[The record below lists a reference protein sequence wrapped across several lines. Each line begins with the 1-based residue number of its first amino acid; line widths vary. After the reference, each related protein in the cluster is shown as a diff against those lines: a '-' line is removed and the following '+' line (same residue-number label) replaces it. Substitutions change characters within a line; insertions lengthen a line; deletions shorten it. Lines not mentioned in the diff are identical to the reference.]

1 MGGASSGNAAGAGT
15 GAGAGSAMGGTG
27 GAVGRATGGV
37 LVETSCANRSSCWS
51 PTLMVFICSRSV
63 GSWMT
68 ALMPSSQRCRR
79 EAK

>member
-1 MGGASSGNAAGAGT
+1 MGRAGGMT
-15 GAGAGSAMGGTG
+15 GAGGAKGITGFASTGGAG
-27 GAVGRATGGV
+27 GAVGRTAGGV

-51 PTLMVFICSRSV
+51 PTLMVFICWRRV